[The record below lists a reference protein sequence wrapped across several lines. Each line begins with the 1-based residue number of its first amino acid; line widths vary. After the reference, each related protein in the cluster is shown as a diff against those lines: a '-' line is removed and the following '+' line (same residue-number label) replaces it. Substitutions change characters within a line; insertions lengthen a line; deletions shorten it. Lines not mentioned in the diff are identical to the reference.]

1 MIKKI
6 NIAEKFDLFDEI
18 WVPKIAAE
26 LNNDYVKLDKFHG
39 EFLWHKHDDEDELF
53 LVVKGDI
60 VVKFRDGDVH
70 VSEGEFIVIP
80 KGVEHKPTAE
90 KVAHVLIVEPKNAL
104 NTGDVQDEMTL
115 PDLDWV

>member
-6 NIAEKFDLFDEI
+6 NIAEKFSLFDEI
-18 WVPKIAAE
+18 WVPKITAE
-26 LNNDYVKLDKFHG
+26 LNDDYIKLDKFHG
-39 EFLWHKHDDEDELF
+39 EFIWHKHDEEDELF

-60 VVKFRDGDVH
+60 NVKFRDGDVQ

-90 KVAHVLIVEPKNAL
+90 NEAHVLIVEPKNAL

-115 PDLDWV
+115 PNLDWV

>member
-90 KVAHVLIVEPKNAL
+90 KVSHVLIVEPKNAL